1 MGETKQKVVLATTN
15 KGKIRELAQ
24 ELAVHGI
31 EVVGL
36 DQFPEI
42 GEIEEY
48 GQTFAEMG
56 QALKNQIS
64 HRARAM
70 EKAIQL
76 L

>member
-1 MGETKQKVVLATTN
+1 MAQAKQKVVLATTN

-36 DQFPEI
+36 DQFPDF

-48 GQTFAEMG
+48 GQTFAE
-56 QALKNQIS
+56 KKII
-64 HRARAM
+64 RAAYAF
-70 EKAIQL
+70 EQSGEGK
-76 L
+76 